1 MPKFHERDLLA
12 GFHGA
17 MVLIAVWE
25 HETARTTFRR
35 QLAGGFGGFHLAC
48 LIHDLRMKRKEP
60 GGVMERDDSLQ
71 PEIDALKRRLAEIA
85 DAVRDNAE
93 YIPFYRTLLDVAEG
107 RG

>member
-12 GFHGA
+12 AFHGA

-48 LIHDLRMKRKEP
+48 LIHDLRMRSKEP
-60 GGVMERDDSLQ
+60 GGVMEARDRQQMTESEMQ
-71 PEIDALKRRLAEIA
+71 EAFERIRERLNEIA
-85 DAVRDNAE
+85 PMIR
-93 YIPFYRTLLDVAEG
+93 
-107 RG
+107 

>member
-12 GFHGA
+12 AFHGA

-60 GGVMERDDSLQ
+60 GGVMEARDRE
-71 PEIDALKRRLAEIA
+71 PR
-85 DAVRDNAE
+85 
-93 YIPFYRTLLDVAEG
+93 
-107 RG
+107 

>member
-12 GFHGA
+12 AFHGA

-48 LIHDLRMKRKEP
+48 LIHDLRMRSKEP

-71 PEIDALKRRLAEIA
+71 LEIEALKRRVEEIA
-85 DAVRDNAE
+85 
-93 YIPFYRTLLDVAEG
+93 PTL
-107 RG
+107 R